1 MGTPAD
7 SPSMKDH
14 RMSGTEQG
22 TAQRID
28 PSSDFSAQFG
38 TPGLPPLPMT
48 ASNQDKDAYWFKHVY
63 QGDSMKQLTLR
74 AVVMGGVL
82 GMLMSASNLYTT
94 LTIGWGFGV
103 AITSCVMSFV
113 IWNAFRTLLS
123 SFPRLTVSIAAG
135 IGLAGSFIIPWTLGA
150 TGSISPG
157 WAVFS
162 GIVGLVVTIFL
173 YNLFL
178 SRPSQLSLLEN
189 NCMQSTAAAAG
200 SSTGTTIA
208 TMFGALMLIQ
218 EPAAGQTTADI
229 KSWHV
234 SPWWVVASFTF
245 GTACLGVFLAVPMK
259 RQMINHEGLRF
270 PSGVAAAETLRSL
283 YSESKEALRKAYA
296 LLAGIGVGLVLG
308 VLNTG
313 IGVVGFLDRFFIFMR
328 TYIFR
333 IDLPGEIPL
342 PWNEWGERYLWGG
355 KAAAGHSS
363 EYSLLLIAAGVI
375 TRMRVCLSM
384 FAGSVLLYFF
394 VAPRLVQR
402 DIAAGIGGTPNGWFF
417 NDAGVPEWS
426 SYFFEK
432 GTVSNFEMI
441 GGGNVLAITRW
452 SLWGG
457 TAVMVAAS
465 LTSLALNWKT
475 IVRAFSSL
483 GEKKVANDPL
493 ARVEVPM
500 AWMIL
505 GLVPITILLII
516 VQYYAF
522 QIAWW
527 AGLIAIAM
535 SFVLSLVACR
545 ATGETDTTPIGAMG
559 KVMQLMFAVIKPGM
573 IAPNLASA
581 GVAANSASASADL
594 LTDLK
599 SGYLLGANP
608 RKQFIAQFAGVF
620 FGTLA
625 IVPAWFLMIPHKAA
639 LEKFALPATRQW
651 EAVARLLTSGLD
663 KLPESARWAIVI
675 GALIGVGLVIAERL
689 VPNKVKGYL
698 PSAMGLGLS
707 WIIPF
712 SNAFSFLL
720 GAVIGW
726 VWEKASPKSSALYA
740 IAIASGLI
748 AGESLMKAV
757 LSMAA
762 TAIGIVS
769 GGTP

>member
-1 MGTPAD
+1 
-7 SPSMKDH
+7 MKDH

-48 ASNQDKDAYWFKHVY
+48 ASNQQKDAYWFKHVY

-113 IWNAFRTLLS
+113 IWNALRALTGGGLS
-123 SFPRLTVSIAAG
+123 KMSI
-135 IGLAGSFIIPWTLGA
+135 
-150 TGSISPG
+150 
-157 WAVFS
+157 
-162 GIVGLVVTIFL
+162 
-173 YNLFL
+173 
-178 SRPSQLSLLEN
+178 LEN

-200 SSTGTTIA
+200 SSTGATIA
-208 TMFGALMLIQ
+208 TMFGALLLL
-218 EPAAGQTTADI
+218 EPVPAGKTAADV
-229 KSWHV
+229 SSMSV
-234 SPWWVVASFTF
+234 SPWWIVASFTF

-283 YSESKEALRKAYA
+283 YSESVEALKRAYA
-296 LLAGIGVGLVLG
+296 LLVGLGAGLLLG
-308 VLNTG
+308 VLNTSAG
-313 IGVVGFLDRFFIFMR
+313 ALGFLDRFFAAVPIR
-328 TYIFR
+328 
-333 IDLPGEIPL
+333 LPESFDFPGTQ
-342 PWNEWGERYLWGG
+342 WVKNNLWYGKVAGG
-355 KAAAGHSS
+355 YSF
-363 EYSLLLIAAGVI
+363 ETSLLLIAAGLI
-375 TRMRVCLSM
+375 TRMRVSLSM
-384 FAGSVLLYFF
+384 FAGSVLLYFWIGPWM
-394 VAPRLVQR
+394 VSLDQAN
-402 DIAAGIGGTPNGWFF
+402 AASGWAKDSAGLWQYDKANASADVVMNIDVLGGGT
-417 NDAGVPEWS
+417 
-426 SYFFEK
+426 
-432 GTVSNFEMI
+432 
-441 GGGNVLAITRW
+441 VLAFTRW

-457 TAVMVAAS
+457 TAIMVSAS
-465 LTSLALNWKT
+465 LAALALNWRT
-475 IVRAFSSL
+475 IVRAFGTFGDKSS
-483 GEKKVANDPL
+483 GPDPL

-500 AWMIL
+500 RWMVI
-505 GLVPITILLII
+505 GLIPITILLAVVQI
-516 VQYYAF
+516 VAF
-522 QIAWW
+522 DIHWW

-559 KVMQLMFAVIKPGM
+559 KVMQLTFAVIQPKAVM
-573 IAPNLASA
+573 PNLASA
-581 GVAANSASASADL
+581 GVAANAASASADL

-599 SGYLLGANP
+599 SGYLLGASA
-608 RKQFIAQFAGVF
+608 RKQFLAQFFGVF

-639 LEKFALPATRQW
+639 LEKYALPATRQW
-651 EAVARLLTSGLD
+651 EAVARVLTEGLH
-663 KLPESARWAIVI
+663 KLPDSAKYAIVI
-675 GALIGVGLVIAERL
+675 GALVGIALVVIDKLLPQKWR
-689 VPNKVKGYL
+689 GYL

-707 WIIPF
+707 WVIPF
-712 SNAFSFLL
+712 GNAFSFLL